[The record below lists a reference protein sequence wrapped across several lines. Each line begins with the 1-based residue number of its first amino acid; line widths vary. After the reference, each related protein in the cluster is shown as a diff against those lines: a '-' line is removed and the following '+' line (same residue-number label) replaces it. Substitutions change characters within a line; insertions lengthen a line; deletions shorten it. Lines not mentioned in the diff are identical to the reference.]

1 MKQEEKLLL
10 ILALGFS
17 LLSFIFVAGMM
28 AEVEQANENINHLHK
43 IIMIWSK

>member
-1 MKQEEKLLL
+1 MTKEEKLLL

-17 LLSFIFVAGMM
+17 VVSFIFVAGMM
-28 AEVEQANENINHLHK
+28 AEVENTKESINHLHN